1 MGRGKRVKPFIDKK
15 TAATFH
21 LVRRSQRD
29 VQGWNEA
36 NSDDE
41 NGVSNTNNEFVL
53 MPSPCNPPKYSQV
66 IILDPKPSQVIT
78 NVSKEDEEGMMVL
91 SSRYLNHVRER
102 LSSNAPHALRDVEAE
117 VYDKFTKPIT
127 GEGTFISAKGT
138 AANQYHQVLSSTEN
152 LLMQELASVLPG
164 QEVERTLESITIN
177 PDCMDPEV
185 AAALFGDWDV
195 VNDGEEADGKNT
207 FEEILDDFVFTA
219 SQEPAAI
226 TEEAEDDVLF
236 NYDIHIQQLM
246 ERAKC
251 NYNAGNQKEHQWAR
265 DDAMFFQHYRKLDED
280 YNEEEEDEEEVDSWD
295 DNIQV
300 SSVVPGV
307 VPALS
312 AEEERALRNKFEATL
327 AEYDTNSDDTEE
339 EDEYVHHH
347 HHHPHNHADSVP
359 IHNVPSTLHNERY
372 SSYIKNEMMDDQDS
386 IGEICTIRTNITT
399 EMQQQHALLE
409 IADQQLDSILNSYLQ
424 DREERRLAEGATQ
437 SFKIKNKISTGGS
450 GYFALQQH
458 VNVGGVEDE
467 EKEEYYTLVDKE
479 LAPAPEEILIDG
491 KSYFSEK
498 KVSTWDCESI
508 LSTYSNLD
516 NNPLV
521 IQRRTLGRKK
531 KGNKEKKTNA
541 EMIQLSNKTGLPI
554 VNTCTYGDDDN
565 DNGSNTAGQSINKG
579 MARKRDE
586 TAQEKQARKLAAKKE
601 KHVARAQKKR
611 IQLVFKEESRK
622 LDAASGTNELVGQ
635 SVFRY

>member
-1 MGRGKRVKPFIDKK
+1 
-15 TAATFH
+15 
-21 LVRRSQRD
+21 
-29 VQGWNEA
+29 
-36 NSDDE
+36 
-41 NGVSNTNNEFVL
+41 

-66 IILDPKPSQVIT
+66 IVLDPKPSQVIT
-78 NVSKEDEEGMMVL
+78 NVSMHRPKEEMMMMS

-138 AANQYHQVLSSTEN
+138 AANQYQQVLSSTEN

-195 VNDGEEADGKNT
+195 VKYGEEADGKNT

-226 TEEAEDDVLF
+226 AEEAEDEVF

-251 NYNAGNQKEHQWAR
+251 NFDARNQTEHQWAR

-280 YNEEEEDEEEVDSWD
+280 YNEEEEEDEEVDSWD

-327 AEYDTNSDDTEE
+327 AEYDTNSDDTDEE
-339 EDEYVHHH
+339 GEYVHHH
-347 HHHPHNHADSVP
+347 PHHHADSVP
-359 IHNVPSTLHNERY
+359 IHNFPLTLHKQSY
-372 SSYIKNEMMDDQDS
+372 SCSTKNEMNDDQDS
-386 IGEICTIRTNITT
+386 IGELCTIRTNITT
-399 EMQQQHALLE
+399 EMQQQNALLD
-409 IADQQLDSILNSYLQ
+409 ITDQQLDSILNSYLQ
-424 DREERRLAEGATQ
+424 DREDRRLAEGATQ
-437 SFKIKNKISTGGS
+437 SFKVKHKIRTGGS
-450 GYFALQQH
+450 GYFALQQQEA
-458 VNVGGVEDE
+458 NEGGVGEE
-467 EKEEYYTLVDKE
+467 EKEECYTLVHAE
-479 LAPAPEEILIDG
+479 VAPAPEEILIDG
-491 KSYFSEK
+491 KSYFSER

-521 IQRRTLGRKK
+521 IQRRTLGSKK
-531 KGNKEKKTNA
+531 KANKEKKTNA
-541 EMIQLSNKTGLPI
+541 GMIQLSNKTGLPI
-554 VNTCTYGDDDN
+554 VYTCTDGDDDD
-565 DNGSNTAGQSINKG
+565 DNESNTVGQSINKG

-601 KHVARAQKKR
+601 KHAARAQKKL
-611 IQLVFKEESRK
+611 IQQVFKEESRK
-622 LDAASGTNELVGQ
+622 LDAASCTNELVGQ